1 MTIALV
7 ITALYVGLA
16 YLVFVR
22 FKWLKFSITW
32 GVICALTG
40 MHVVLVFII
49 GMHFMTPC
57 STDARVIQHTI
68 QLVPRLPEP
77 TLVTAVLVK
86 PNTAVKKGQPLFQF
100 DRTPYEHKVKEQ
112 QAALAEARQ
121 NVLGLDNDV
130 TTAQAVVARAKAQR
144 SALDAQHGILKSNL
158 GLAEVNLVKAQ
169 ASRDYAKLQ
178 YERYQTLAKID
189 AEAVETFE
197 KWDYDLREKEGTV
210 TEAATSIEKARL
222 QLTLWASDVV
232 GADAAVR
239 EAQDDVRK
247 AQLAAT
253 STIDGVNTTVARLE
267 AQLAQAQYYLDN
279 TTMVAPVDGMIVNLQ
294 VEPGMVAGIVRF
306 GAIAALIVDADRY
319 VLGTYYQEQLKYVKP
334 GMRVETAIDLYPG
347 QIFTGK
353 VESIW
358 WGSGAGQLVPSGD
371 LPSFDP
377 PPVVPQGRFAVA
389 IRLDDPDQSKFPIGA
404 RGASAIYT
412 TDGAWAALRKI
423 SIRTYTWLN
432 WLYPMSL

>member
-16 YLVFVR
+16 YLVFVK
-22 FKWLKFSITW
+22 FKWIRFSIAW

-49 GMHFMTPC
+49 GMHFMTPY

-77 TLVTAVLVK
+77 TLVTEVLVK
-86 PNTAVKKGQPLFQF
+86 PNTAVKKGQPMFQF
-100 DRTPYEHKVKEQ
+100 DRTPYEHKVREQ
-112 QAALAEARQ
+112 QAALAAARQ
-121 NVLGLDNDV
+121 SVLGLQNDV
-130 TTAQAVVARAKAQR
+130 TIAQAVVARAKAQR
-144 SALDAQHGILKSNL
+144 SALDAQRGILQSNL
-158 GLAEVNLVKAQ
+158 NLAQVNLVKAQ
-169 ASRDYAKLQ
+169 NARDYAKLQ
-178 YERYQTLAKID
+178 YERYQGLAKID
-189 AEAVETFE
+189 AESIEAFE

-210 TEAATSIEKARL
+210 LEATTAVEKARL
-222 QLTLWASDVV
+222 QLTLWEADVIA
-232 GADAAVR
+232 ADATVL
-239 EAQDDVRK
+239 EAHENVRK
-247 AQLAAT
+247 AQIAST
-253 STIDGVNTTVARLE
+253 SEIDGVNTTVARIE
-267 AQLAQAQYYLDN
+267 AQLAQSQYYLDN
-279 TTMVAPVDGMIVNLQ
+279 TTMVAPVDGMITNLQ

-306 GAIAALIVDADRY
+306 GAIAVLIVHENRY

-334 GMRVETAIDLYPG
+334 GMSVEMAIDLYPG

-358 WGSGAGQLVPSGD
+358 WASGVGQLLPSGD

-377 PPVVPQGRFAVA
+377 PPIVPQGRFAVA
-389 IRLDDPDQSKFPIGA
+389 IVLDDPDPGKFPIGA

-412 TDGAWAALRKI
+412 TGGAWAALRKI